1 MKLSVLILALFYELG
16 LLLLDRSPAL
26 LTNSWFRRMMA
37 NCRPSWTEWKTAQVM
52 KNVDE
57 QSKKLVEYWAEDQRT
72 AMANKLAKKA
82 KRQFPDAK
90 ITPVPNAAVPSVI
103 IEEENGDTALGGPMR
118 ITWRLDD
125 D

>member
-1 MKLSVLILALFYELG
+1 
-16 LLLLDRSPAL
+16 
-26 LTNSWFRRMMA
+26 MA

-72 AMANKLAKKA
+72 AMTNKLAKKA
-82 KRQFPDAK
+82 KRKFPDAI

-103 IEEENGDTALGGPMR
+103 IEEENGDSPLGGPMR

-125 D
+125 

>member
-1 MKLSVLILALFYELG
+1 MQLSVLILALLYELG
-16 LLLLDRSPAL
+16 LLLLDRSPA
-26 LTNSWFRRMMA
+26 WFIRSIIWRMMA

-52 KNVDE
+52 KNIDE
-57 QSKKLVEYWAEDQRT
+57 QSKKVVEYWAEDQRT

-82 KRQFPDAK
+82 KRQFPNAK